1 MKLSSKKLKENINM
15 VIATLFILLFAL
27 MLFGVPV
34 AVALGSTTLITS
46 FIFTDMD
53 LMGIPSK
60 VFDGLNKYTLM
71 AIPMFILA
79 GSLLSKGSSASR
91 IIDFAKSLVGH
102 LPGGLPI
109 AAILASIIFAAVSGS
124 SPATVAAIGSVMY
137 GAIKQAGY
145 NEQFAIGTIAT
156 SGTLG
161 ILIPP
166 SIVFIVY
173 GVTADESIGKLFMAG
188 VIPGLMIGAMMMIA
202 TYILARRSGFK
213 GTKAASFKERFIAFK
228 NAFWALL
235 IIVIVIGGIYGGIFT
250 PTEAGAFSV
259 MYAFFVSFFI
269 YKDTKYKDLFKIIL
283 DSAQTSSMIFFIIAN
298 AMLFAHFLTD
308 EQIPQHITQM
318 IIEAN
323 MGPLMFL
330 LIVNILL
337 LLMGQFMEPSSVVMI
352 TVPLLLPIGIALG
365 IDPIHLGV
373 IMVVN
378 MEIGM
383 ITPPVGLN
391 LFVASGIT
399 GLSLK
404 QVIVASLPMTTVL
417 LIGLLLVT
425 YIPAISLW
433 LPNLMF
439 G

>member
-1 MKLSSKKLKENINM
+1 M

-27 MLFGVPV
+27 MLLGVPV
-34 AVALGSTTLITS
+34 AVALGTTTLLTS
-46 FIFTDMD
+46 FFFTDMD

-60 VFDGLNKYTLM
+60 IFDGLNKYTLM

-79 GSLLSKGSSASR
+79 GSLLSRGSSAHR
-91 IIDFAKSLVGH
+91 IIEFAKSLVGH

-166 SIVFIVY
+166 SIVFIVF
-173 GVTADESIGKLFMAG
+173 GVTADQSIGKLFMAG

-202 TYILARRSGFK
+202 TYFLAKRSGFK
-213 GTKAASFKERFIAFK
+213 AGKRASFKEQFTAFK

-269 YKDTKYKDLFKIIL
+269 YRDTKFKDLYKIIL

-308 EQIPQHITQM
+308 EQIPQHITEM

-352 TVPLLLPIGIALG
+352 TVPLLLPIGMALG

-404 QVIVASLPMTTVL
+404 QVIVASLPMTTIL

-425 YIPAISLW
+425 YIPEISLW
-433 LPNLMF
+433 LPRLMY

>member
-1 MKLSSKKLKENINM
+1 M
-15 VIATLFILLFAL
+15 VIGSLFALLFGL

-34 AVALGSTTLITS
+34 AVALGSSTLLSTY
-46 FIFTDMD
+46 FFTDMD
-53 LMGIPSK
+53 LMGIASK
-60 VFDGLNKYTLM
+60 IFDGLNKYTLM

-79 GSLLSKGSSASR
+79 GNLLARGSSAHR
-91 IIDFAKSLVGH
+91 IIGFAKTLVGH

-145 NEQFAIGTIAT
+145 SEQFAIGTIAT
-156 SGTLG
+156 SGSLG

-188 VIPGLMIGAMMMIA
+188 VIPGLMIGGMMMVT
-202 TYILARRSGFK
+202 TYFLAKKAGFQG
-213 GTKAASFKERFIAFK
+213 GTRASFKEQLIAFK
-228 NAFWALL
+228 EAFWALM

-259 MYAFFVSFFI
+259 MYAFFVSFFV
-269 YKDTKYKDLFKIIL
+269 YRDTKWKDLYQIIL
-283 DSAQTSSMIFFIIAN
+283 DSSVTSAMIFFIIAN

-308 EQIPQHITQM
+308 EQIPQQITQM
-318 IIEAN
+318 ILEAN
-323 MGPLMFL
+323 VGPLMFL

-352 TVPLLLPIGIALG
+352 TVPLLLPIGVALG

-404 QVIVASLPMTTVL
+404 DVMVASLPMTTVL
-417 LIGLLLVT
+417 LVGLMLVT
-425 YIPAISLW
+425 YIPVISLW
-433 LPNLMF
+433 LPDLMF
-439 G
+439 GY

>member
-1 MKLSSKKLKENINM
+1 M
-15 VIATLFILLFAL
+15 VIATLCILLFAL
-27 MLFGVPV
+27 MFLGVPV
-34 AVALGSTTLITS
+34 AVALGATTLITS
-46 FIFTDMD
+46 FFFTDFD
-53 LMGIPSK
+53 LMGIPST

-79 GSLLSKGSSASR
+79 GSLLSRGSSAGR
-91 IIDFAKSLVGH
+91 IIEFAKTLVGH

-137 GAIKQAGY
+137 TAIKQAGY

-156 SGTLG
+156 SGSLG

-173 GVTADESIGKLFMAG
+173 GVTADQSIGKLFMAG
-188 VIPGLMIGAMMMIA
+188 VIPGLMIGGIMMVA
-202 TYILARRSGFK
+202 TYILAKRSGFK
-213 GTKAASFKERFIAFK
+213 GAKRATFKEQFTAFK

-269 YKDTKYKDLFKIIL
+269 YKDTKYKDLYKIIL

-298 AMLFAHFLTD
+298 AILFAHFLTD

-323 MGPLMFL
+323 VGPLMFL

-352 TVPLLLPIGIALG
+352 TVPLLLPIGMALG

-404 QVIVASLPMTTVL
+404 QVIVASLPMTLIL
-417 LIGLLLVT
+417 LLGLMLVT
-425 YIPAISLW
+425 YIPVISLW
-433 LPNLMF
+433 LPNFMY

>member
-1 MKLSSKKLKENINM
+1 M

-27 MLFGVPV
+27 MLVGVPV
-34 AVALGSTTLITS
+34 AVSLGATTLITS
-46 FIFTDMD
+46 FLFTDMD
-53 LMGIPSK
+53 LMGISSK
-60 VFDGLNKYTLM
+60 IFDGLNKYTLM

-79 GSLLSKGSSASR
+79 GALLSRGSSATR
-91 IIDFAKSLVGH
+91 IINFAKSLVGH

-166 SIVFIVY
+166 SIVFIVF
-173 GVTADESIGKLFMAG
+173 GVTADQSIGRLFMAG
-188 VIPGLMIGAMMMIA
+188 VIPGLMIGLMMMIA
-202 TYILARRSGFK
+202 TYFLAKRSGFK
-213 GTKAASFKERFIAFK
+213 STKRASFKEQYIAFK
-228 NAFWALL
+228 DAFWALL

-269 YKDTKYKDLFKIIL
+269 YKDTKYKDLYKIIL

-308 EQIPQHITQM
+308 EQIPQHVTQM
-318 IIEAN
+318 ILEAN
-323 MGPLMFL
+323 VGPLMFL

-352 TVPLLLPIGIALG
+352 TVPLLLPIGMALG

-404 QVIVASLPMTTVL
+404 EVVVASLPMTAVL
-417 LIGLLLVT
+417 LVGLMLVT

-433 LPNLMF
+433 LPTLMY

>member
-1 MKLSSKKLKENINM
+1 M

-27 MLFGVPV
+27 MFLGVPV
-34 AVALGSTTLITS
+34 AVALGATTLITS
-46 FIFTDMD
+46 FFFTDFD
-53 LMGIPSK
+53 LMGIPST

-79 GSLLSKGSSASR
+79 GSLLSRGSSAGR
-91 IIDFAKSLVGH
+91 IIEFAKTLVGH

-137 GAIKQAGY
+137 TAIKQAGY

-156 SGTLG
+156 SGSLG

-173 GVTADESIGKLFMAG
+173 GVTADQSIGKLFMAG
-188 VIPGLMIGAMMMIA
+188 VIPGLMIGGIMMVA
-202 TYILARRSGFK
+202 TYILAKRSGFK
-213 GTKAASFKERFIAFK
+213 GAKRATFKEQFTAFK

-269 YKDTKYKDLFKIIL
+269 YKDTKYKDLYKIIL

-298 AMLFAHFLTD
+298 AILFAHFLTD

-323 MGPLMFL
+323 VGPLMFL

-352 TVPLLLPIGIALG
+352 TVPLLLPIGMALG

-404 QVIVASLPMTTVL
+404 QVIVASLPMTLIL
-417 LIGLLLVT
+417 LLGLMLVT
-425 YIPAISLW
+425 YIPVISLW
-433 LPNLMF
+433 LPNFMY

>member
-1 MKLSSKKLKENINM
+1 M

-27 MLFGVPV
+27 MLIGVPV
-34 AVALGSTTLITS
+34 AVSLGATTLITS
-46 FIFTDMD
+46 FLFTDMD
-53 LMGIPSK
+53 LMGISSK
-60 VFDGLNKYTLM
+60 IFDGLNKYTLM

-79 GSLLSKGSSASR
+79 GSLLSRGSSATR
-91 IIDFAKSLVGH
+91 IINFAKSLVGH

-166 SIVFIVY
+166 SIVFIVF
-173 GVTADESIGKLFMAG
+173 GVTADQSIGKLFMAG
-188 VIPGLMIGAMMMIA
+188 VVPGLMIGAMMMIA
-202 TYILARRSGFK
+202 TYVLAKRSGFK
-213 GTKAASFKERFIAFK
+213 ATQPATFKERFIAFK
-228 NAFWALL
+228 DAFWALL

-259 MYAFFVSFFI
+259 MYAFFVSFFV
-269 YKDTKYKDLFKIIL
+269 YKDTKYKDLYRIIL

-308 EQIPQHITQM
+308 EQIPHHITQM
-318 IIEAN
+318 ILEAN
-323 MGPLMFL
+323 VGPLMFL

-352 TVPLLLPIGIALG
+352 TVPLLLPIGMALG

-404 QVIVASLPMTTVL
+404 DVIVASLPMTAIL
-417 LIGLLLVT
+417 LVGLVMVT

-433 LPNLMF
+433 LPRLMY

>member
-1 MKLSSKKLKENINM
+1 MIM
-15 VIATLFILLFAL
+15 GTLFVLLFAF
-27 MLFGVPV
+27 MLLGVPV
-34 AVALGSTTLITS
+34 AVALGTTTLLTS

-53 LMGIPSK
+53 LMGVSSK
-60 VFDGLNKYTLM
+60 IFDGLNKYTLM

-79 GSLLSKGSSASR
+79 GALLARGSSAAR
-91 IIDFAKSLVGH
+91 IIEFAKTLVGH

-145 NEQFAIGTIAT
+145 NEQFSIGTIAT

-173 GVTADESIGKLFMAG
+173 GVTADQSIGKLFMAG

-202 TYILARRSGFK
+202 TYFLAKRSGFK
-213 GTKAASFKERFIAFK
+213 GGKRASFKEQYKAFK
-228 NAFWALL
+228 EAFWALM

-259 MYAFFVSFFI
+259 MYALFISMFV
-269 YKDTKYKDLFKIIL
+269 YKDTKVKDLYQIIL

-308 EQIPQHITQM
+308 EQIPQQITQ
-318 IIEAN
+318 IILDAN
-323 MGPLMFL
+323 VGPLMFL

-352 TVPLLLPIGIALG
+352 TVPLLLPIGMALG

-404 QVIVASLPMTTVL
+404 EVVVASLPMTGIL
-417 LIGLLLVT
+417 LIGLILVT

>member
-1 MKLSSKKLKENINM
+1 M
-15 VIATLFILLFAL
+15 VIASLFGLLFGL

-34 AVALGSTTLITS
+34 AVALGTSTIVSTFL
-46 FIFTDMD
+46 FTDAD
-53 LMGIPSK
+53 LMGIPSEI
-60 VFDGLNKYTLM
+60 FDGLNKYTLM

-79 GSLLSKGSSASR
+79 GSFLSRGSSATR
-91 IIDFAKSLVGH
+91 IIEFAKTLVGH
-102 LPGGLPI
+102 LPGGLPM
-109 AAILASIIFAAVSGS
+109 AAILAAIIFAAVSGS

-156 SGTLG
+156 SGSLG

-166 SIVFIVY
+166 SIVFIVF

-188 VIPGLMIGAMMMIA
+188 IVPGLLIGSMMMVA
-202 TYILARRSGFK
+202 TYFLAIKSGFK
-213 GTKAASFKERFIAFK
+213 ATKRASFKEQFKAFK
-228 NAFWALL
+228 NAFWALM

-269 YKDTKYKDLFKIIL
+269 YRDTKIKDLYSILL
-283 DSAQTSSMIFFIIAN
+283 DSATTSAMIFFIIGN
-298 AMLFAHFLTD
+298 AMLFAHFLTN
-308 EQIPQHITQM
+308 EQIPQHITQVIM
-318 IIEAN
+318 DAN
-323 MGPLMFL
+323 VGPLTFL

-352 TVPLLLPIGIALG
+352 TVPLLMPIAIALG
-365 IDPIHLGV
+365 IDPIHFGV

-391 LFVASGIT
+391 LFVASSIT

-404 QVIVASLPMTTVL
+404 EVVMASLPMTLVL
-417 LIGLLLVT
+417 LFGLMLVT
-425 YIPAISLW
+425 YLPFISLW
-433 LPNLMF
+433 LPNLMY
-439 G
+439 GY

>member
-1 MKLSSKKLKENINM
+1 M
-15 VIATLFILLFAL
+15 VIATLFILLFVL
-27 MLFGVPV
+27 MLLGVPV
-34 AVALGSTTLITS
+34 AVALGTTTLITS
-46 FIFTDMD
+46 FFFTDMD

-79 GSLLSKGSSASR
+79 GSLLSRGSSATR
-91 IIDFAKSLVGH
+91 IIEFAKSLVGH

-166 SIVFIVY
+166 SIVFIVF
-173 GVTADESIGKLFMAG
+173 GVTADQSIGKLFMAG
-188 VIPGLMIGAMMMIA
+188 VIPGLMIGVMMMVA
-202 TYILARRSGFK
+202 TYFLAKKSGFK
-213 GTKAASFKERFIAFK
+213 GAKRATFKEQFIAFK

-269 YKDTKYKDLFKIIL
+269 YRDTKFKDLYKIIL

-308 EQIPQHITQM
+308 EQIPQHITEM

-352 TVPLLLPIGIALG
+352 TVPLLLPIGVALG

-404 QVIVASLPMTTVL
+404 QVIVASLPMTSIL
-417 LIGLLLVT
+417 LIGLLLIT
-425 YIPAISLW
+425 YIPEISLW
-433 LPNLMF
+433 LPRLMY